1 MQIGEYRAEDLP
13 ALMRIWNRVVE
24 DGMAF
29 PEEAPLAMEE
39 MAGFARQQSFVGVA
53 REGAT
58 PVGLYIL
65 HPNGIGR
72 KSHIAN
78 ASYAVDADRRGCG
91 IGKALVAHSLQKAKE
106 LGYVGMQFNAVVAGN
121 RSAIAAY
128 EGAGFRRIGCIED
141 GFRLKSGELS
151 DMYIY
156 FYHF

>member
-1 MQIGEYRAEDLP
+1 MSLVYQNVLSAQDYCSLRAAVCWP
-13 ALMRIWNRVVE
+13 ALDPAQAQAALAGSSQIAACYDGAHAVGAARVLY
-24 DGMAF
+24 DGAC
-29 PEEAPLAMEE
+29 LACLTDIMVLPYY
-39 MAGFARQQSFVGVA
+39 Q
-53 REGAT
+53 
-58 PVGLYIL
+58 
-65 HPNGIGR
+65 GR
-72 KSHIAN
+72 
-78 ASYAVDADRRGCG
+78 G